1 MISQAKPLPRPTNRG
16 VTTVEAAVVITAF
29 FMLIFGVLEASRF
42 LNTRQV
48 LTNAA
53 REGARMAVAPY
64 SGTNTLPTDNAVT
77 AVVNSFLAS
86 ANITGS
92 TVTVTRAVSITTGLV
107 DTRYTRVRVEKTFQV
122 IPFPGPFANLNVTL
136 RGEALMREE
145 TSE

>member
-1 MISQAKPLPRPTNRG
+1 MTNPSQSLPRPTNRG

-53 REGARMAVAPY
+53 REGARMAIAPY
-64 SGTNTLPTDNAVT
+64 SGTNTLPNDTAVT
-77 AVVNSFLAS
+77 TVVNSFLGS
-86 ANITGS
+86 ANITGA
-92 TVTVTRAVSITTGLV
+92 TVNITRGVSVTTGLV
-107 DTRYTRVRVEKTFQV
+107 NTTYTQVLVSKTFQV

-136 RGEALMREE
+136 TGRALMREE